1 VKILTKDKKG
11 VLIVISAFGGAG
23 KGTIIKELIKD
34 EHTIL
39 SVSAT
44 SRVPRPDDEEGVTY
58 FFKTRE
64 EFENMIR
71 GNELLEWVEFCGNYY
86 GTPRSYIEDKLLA
99 NENVILELEEVG
111 AIKVK
116 EMYKDAVLIFILPPN
131 MNELISRLKKRGE
144 NDEYISKRLKKS
156 IDEAELIKHYEYVV
170 VNDILED
177 TVEDIK
183 KIIYV
188 AKSKVAKNQK
198 LIDDIKEEL
207 KNVTTII

>member
-1 VKILTKDKKG
+1 MTKDKKG

>member
-1 VKILTKDKKG
+1 MKILTKDKKG

>member
-1 VKILTKDKKG
+1 MLTKDKKG